1 MILLST
7 VSDFHELAGAHAQYT
22 SPQKPLH
29 SSLIRPSGL
38 IRLDTL
44 QSVQLPAAG
53 SRTLAPGHA
62 PHHHHQLG
70 CANGEADNLLAPSC
84 TGRGLSRASWSR
96 SASARTRQS
105 SGLAVLSSF
114 LSPEGRLSP
123 KSRGAHLLLC
133 GCEGS
138 STAARTAQMRLEPKT
153 REVGAVL
160 LIVHRGRE

>member
-70 CANGEADNLLAPSC
+70 CANGEADSLLAPSC
-84 TGRGLSRASWSR
+84 TGTGSVAGELVTFSISSYTAVVRSR
-96 SASARTRQS
+96 SI
-105 SGLAVLSSF
+105 
-114 LSPEGRLSP
+114 E
-123 KSRGAHLLLC
+123 
-133 GCEGS
+133 
-138 STAARTAQMRLEPKT
+138 
-153 REVGAVL
+153 
-160 LIVHRGRE
+160 